1 MPSKPQKRL
10 CTEKDIFA
18 ANLSENAGRIA
29 RDIYRLLCGKEER
42 LMKKMFNP
50 WYILSGVI
58 VAFGTLIGQYAA
70 ITEWKKE
77 TDELKEFSESETK

>member
-1 MPSKPQKRL
+1 
-10 CTEKDIFA
+10 
-18 ANLSENAGRIA
+18 
-29 RDIYRLLCGKEER
+29 
-42 LMKKMFNP
+42 MKKMFNP